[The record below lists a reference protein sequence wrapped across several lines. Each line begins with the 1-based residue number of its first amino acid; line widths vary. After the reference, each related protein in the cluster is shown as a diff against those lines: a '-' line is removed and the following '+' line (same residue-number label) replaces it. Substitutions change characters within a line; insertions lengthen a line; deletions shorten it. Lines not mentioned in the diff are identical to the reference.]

1 MRVLFLDDEKERH
14 HHFREHVARDAGMV
28 VTHVW
33 SMAEFGR
40 ALHEPRF
47 ELIMLDHDLEDGVHA
62 ARMLVAL
69 PPIKHPDLVIIHS
82 HDIAGGKIIRT
93 LLHQGGIRSLCKP
106 YFVDKLDPPLS
117 PTDDVHRSR
126 KATDRAIVRQARGG
140 AHSRVDGRTR
150 SHPQKDHRASQE
162 AVPGAGREERNVR
175 DPKDC
180 KAVMPSDECCA
191 CRTYVCTRCERRRP
205 WGDGASDDTPAL
217 CDDCAMAVRS
227 GGLAG

>member
-1 MRVLFLDDEKERH
+1 MMRVLFLDDEKERH

-117 PTDDVHRSR
+117 PKDDVHRSR
-126 KATDRAIVRQARGG
+126 KATDRATMAARGRILKRIIEHRKRLSPG
-140 AHSRVDGRTR
+140 RDG
-150 SHPQKDHRASQE
+150 K
-162 AVPGAGREERNVR
+162 
-175 DPKDC
+175 
-180 KAVMPSDECCA
+180 
-191 CRTYVCTRCERRRP
+191 
-205 WGDGASDDTPAL
+205 
-217 CDDCAMAVRS
+217 S
-227 GGLAG
+227 GT